1 MIEIFLTALL
11 VSAIL
16 FLYFKNM
23 RLKFRNNDLL
33 NNIQAMQVEKLIL
46 KTTLE
51 QSLQDPQED
60 KEGFLKFI
68 SDSRDSA
75 YGYIEQIQTNVEK
88 FVNFV
93 DKNIDFLKN
102 NDPKDI
108 KYKMIIRD
116 LERHSNE
123 LKNLLP
129 KE

>member
-1 MIEIFLTALL
+1 MIEIFITALL

-33 NNIQAMQVEKLIL
+33 NNIQAIQVEKLIL

-51 QSLQDPQED
+51 QSSQDPQED

-88 FVNFV
+88 FVKFV